1 MIKFK
6 TRGPLQLDSIDMM
19 GKLVEN
25 KKICKAHR
33 EHVKKVLAATY
44 KILSE
49 FDSSAVAKDKVT
61 QIIIT
66 LNDKFQP

>member
-1 MIKFK
+1 
-6 TRGPLQLDSIDMM
+6 MM
-19 GKLVEN
+19 GKLAEN